1 MLPEQNRALERL
13 CEELKIPN
21 INELKRV
28 LIDNSDVKMADTQW
42 PSSEEEFYQ
51 EIKQYIYKERGLI

>member
-1 MLPEQNRALERL
+1 MLPEQNRALERI
-13 CEELKIPN
+13 CAELKIPN

-28 LIDNSDVKMADTQW
+28 LIDNSDVKMVETQW

-51 EIKQYIYKERGLI
+51 RIKQYIYKERELI

>member
-42 PSSEEEFYQ
+42 PSSEEEFYRK
-51 EIKQYIYKERGLI
+51 IKQYIFKERNL